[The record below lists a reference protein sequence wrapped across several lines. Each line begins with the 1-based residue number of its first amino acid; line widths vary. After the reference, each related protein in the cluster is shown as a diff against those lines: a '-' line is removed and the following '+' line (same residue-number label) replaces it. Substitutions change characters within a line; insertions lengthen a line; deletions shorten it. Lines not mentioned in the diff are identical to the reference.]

1 MTQIEQVADRLAA
14 YVNGFVENPESLI
27 VDLSDLW
34 AWTTNNS
41 LYSWYSLPDDVA
53 YKSLPAWRGKF
64 GKDTVCF
71 ACPGMALFIE
81 WISPKINNAEQRDYY
96 KGLFYKGYIEGLN
109 DFEHQYNM
117 RCGDDLAPIL
127 ENKRCVLFG
136 YYSEIRAKYKNCKGF
151 SADVIE
157 KMGYNSAL
165 MLSVAHKLR
174 VMDKAL
180 SATQR
185 SQTQS
190 ESEHFSVQWSYEQ
203 ANRILEALQN
213 EGFISTNT
221 TIEVFYYRM
230 TGRGKASDNKIEWVK
245 RGKRRKK
252 DISKSGLLDFVYLA
266 QGKECDAPTR
276 IFPRIFQINKLCD
289 TTYTRFKAD
298 VGSEYRIE
306 LEEIIKS

>member
-1 MTQIEQVADRLAA
+1 MTQIEQVAKRLAA
-14 YVNGFVENPESLI
+14 HVDGFVENPESLI

-81 WISPKINNAEQRDYY
+81 WICPKINNAEQRDYY

-136 YYSEIRAKYKNCKGF
+136 YYSETRAKYKNCKGF

-190 ESEHFSVQWSYEQ
+190 E
-203 ANRILEALQN
+203 
-213 EGFISTNT
+213 
-221 TIEVFYYRM
+221 
-230 TGRGKASDNKIEWVK
+230 
-245 RGKRRKK
+245 
-252 DISKSGLLDFVYLA
+252 
-266 QGKECDAPTR
+266 
-276 IFPRIFQINKLCD
+276 
-289 TTYTRFKAD
+289 
-298 VGSEYRIE
+298 
-306 LEEIIKS
+306 